1 MNILHTN
8 RHYLHTQK
16 DFSPVLLKIC
26 VFWILSNVAPQT
38 MRAVCVRKVRQ
49 LLSKC
54 QNSSLKLNM
63 FIPSSPFSLHTHCI
77 CFMSIN
83 VMPLM
88 KSPFFSVIFLKTFRS
103 SLNIIDSVT
112 DVTGLKLPKYSL
124 MQDPEVTW
132 SLWQGQRWQE
142 ETSQHQH
149 GAQVRQ
155 RRPRARRGAQAQ
167 AHTHWTHRCPA
178 AAPSRAHSGEATQST
193 HEHQTRRRRKWTI

>member
-1 MNILHTN
+1 MNNLHTN

-16 DFSPVLLKIC
+16 DFSPVLLKNS

-38 MRAVCVRKVRQ
+38 MRAVCVKKVRQ
-49 LLSKC
+49 LLAKC

-63 FIPSSPFSLHTHCI
+63 LILSSPLSLHTHCI
-77 CFMSIN
+77 CFKSIN

-88 KSPFFSVIFLKTFRS
+88 TSRFFVLFLRASRF
-103 SLNIIDSVT
+103 SLHIMDSVT

-132 SLWQGQRWQE
+132 SLWQGQQWQE
-142 ETSQHQH
+142 ETSQHQR
-149 GAQVRQ
+149 GAQVHQ

-167 AHTHWTHRCPA
+167 ARTH
-178 AAPSRAHSGEATQST
+178 
-193 HEHQTRRRRKWTI
+193 